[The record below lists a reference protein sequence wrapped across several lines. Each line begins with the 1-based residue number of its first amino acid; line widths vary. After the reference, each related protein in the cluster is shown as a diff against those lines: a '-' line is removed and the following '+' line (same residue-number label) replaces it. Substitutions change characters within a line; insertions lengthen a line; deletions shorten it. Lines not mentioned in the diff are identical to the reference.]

1 MSYWSIFVRDNS
13 FIARHGLKKLP
24 RNFKRM
30 VYVSSI
36 FGLLMDNDH
45 PDRRLIQKLN
55 EIIELAR
62 DTKACEFPIY
72 IRNAIWENL
81 DKGSFTINDKQSI
94 ALTEILRSDLTTDAC
109 NAIGLQLASK
119 VPSWLSYG
127 SPAIMANDV
136 IQLIKQLRNIIKTAP
151 SMAPA

>member
-1 MSYWSIFVRDNS
+1 MSTWSIFVRDGS
-13 FIARHGLKKLP
+13 FVARHGLRRLP

-36 FGLLMDNDH
+36 LGLLMDNDR

-72 IRNAIWENL
+72 IRSAIWENL
-81 DKGSFTINDKQSI
+81 DKSLKIDDQQTIAFT
-94 ALTEILRSDLTTDAC
+94 EVLRSDLTTDVC
-109 NAIGLQLASK
+109 KAIGVQLASK
-119 VPSWLSYG
+119 VPAWLSYG
-127 SPAIMANDV
+127 STAIMANDV
-136 IQLIKQLRNIIKTAP
+136 ILLIKQLRHLLRVSPQATP
-151 SMAPA
+151 V